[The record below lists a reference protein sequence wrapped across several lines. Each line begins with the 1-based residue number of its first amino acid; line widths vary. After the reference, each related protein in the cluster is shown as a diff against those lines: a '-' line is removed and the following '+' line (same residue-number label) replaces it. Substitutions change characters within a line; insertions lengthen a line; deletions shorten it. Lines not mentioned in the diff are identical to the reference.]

1 MALLTCLGGV
11 KHGRDARRSSPSF
24 DASLQLCADP
34 WIVLALYRSD
44 IDVCPPGNPPP
55 WTPSLVPGYQGRG
68 LLDLV
73 GYDLVF
79 FAADLACHVMA
90 PPGSLTCLSTVS

>member
-1 MALLTCLGGV
+1 MAETHVDPLLLLTRVYNSAL
-11 KHGRDARRSSPSF
+11 
-24 DASLQLCADP
+24 
-34 WIVLALYRSD
+34 VLALYLSD

-55 WTPSLVPGYQGRG
+55 WTPSLVTGYQGRG

-79 FAADLACHVMA
+79 FAADLTCHVMA